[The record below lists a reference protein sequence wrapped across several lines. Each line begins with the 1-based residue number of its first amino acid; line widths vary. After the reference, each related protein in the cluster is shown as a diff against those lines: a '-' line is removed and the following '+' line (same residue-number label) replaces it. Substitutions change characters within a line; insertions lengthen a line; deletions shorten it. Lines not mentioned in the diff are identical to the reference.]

1 MRITV
6 FTPTYNRADVIE
18 NLYCSLQAQTF
29 HDFEWLVIDDG
40 SIDNTKQ
47 LFEKWK
53 KQENKFPIRY
63 IYSENKGKM
72 KEINVAMDLAQG
84 TLFFTVDSD
93 DILVPEALE
102 KIDCWERAMP
112 YDESFCGLAGDSSY
126 SLTKKKNPVL
136 PGKFYDATLFQR
148 YRDNGKEYIGA
159 DRAWVFY
166 THIYRKYKFPEFEGE
181 KFIAEAVVWNRM
193 ARDGL
198 KIRCFNDIIYKFEQH
213 ENGLTDTIANTLI
226 NSPKGYGLWKAEL
239 IKFRKYS
246 LFRRLKE
253 YYIFYCD
260 LAARNFWKDI
270 ADYIQAPKICM
281 LVIHVIYKMKHGG
294 FKR

>member
-6 FTPTYNRADVIE
+6 FTPTYNRADMIE
-18 NLYCSLQAQTF
+18 NLYRSLQIQTF

-40 SIDNTKQ
+40 SIDKTKQ
-47 LFEKWK
+47 LFEVWV

-63 IYSENKGKM
+63 IYAENKGKM

-93 DILVPEALE
+93 DILVPDALE
-102 KIDCWERAMP
+102 KIDCWEREMP
-112 YDESFCGLAGDSSY
+112 YDGSFCGLAGDSSY
-126 SLTKKKNPVL
+126 SLTEKKNPVL

-148 YRDNGKEYIGA
+148 YRDNGKECIGA

-166 THIYRKYKFPEFEGE
+166 TDIYRKYKFPEFEGE
-181 KFIAEAVVWNRM
+181 KFIAEAVSWNRM
-193 ARDGL
+193 ANDGL

-213 ENGLTDTIANTLI
+213 KAGLTDTMSKTLI
-226 NSPKGYGLWKAEL
+226 NNPKGYGLWKAEL
-239 IKFRKYS
+239 IRFRKYS
-246 LFRRLKE
+246 LVRRLKE

-260 LAARNFWKDI
+260 LTARYSWKDI
-270 ADYIQAPKICM
+270 ADYIKAPKAYV
-281 LVIHVIYKMKHGG
+281 LAIHVIYKIKHGG
-294 FKR
+294 FKV